1 MSRTKPIWAERYYS
15 EMGRMKLLIL
25 KEYPEII
32 TDLSRRGREPV
43 PKSKK
48 RKMII
53 KINISYKPSVSNNYI
68 FE

>member
-1 MSRTKPIWAERYYS
+1 
-15 EMGRMKLLIL
+15 MGRMKLLIL

>member
-1 MSRTKPIWAERYYS
+1 
-15 EMGRMKLLIL
+15 MGRMKLLIL

-32 TDLSRRGREPV
+32 KDLSRRGREPV